1 MFGSR
6 LCKIRWGK
14 HYMAFVKVVEGSEI
28 YNFPIHH
35 FVHFYST
42 FWSYACSN
50 RVSGKRFQRPT
61 SYCARRDVAR
71 APRRSASPE
80 AAPSLGRGPPPR
92 GSTHAELLRNPHCP
106 RRAPWRV
113 HAGLSP
119 FSCPTPYESCPPRFS
134 PVPPCSKSQ
143 TLRLFNP
150 GSPFPPRAVEGTVG
164 VNLVPKGVTN
174 TTVLFSSEGAR
185 NQRAPSEDDTFFH
198 YC

>member
-92 GSTHAELLRNPHCP
+92 QHACRGAAESALPAPRPVACA
-106 RRAPWRV
+106 RRAEPVLLPDAVRELPAAV
-113 HAGLSP
+113 FP
-119 FSCPTPYESCPPRFS
+119 CPSLLQ
-134 PVPPCSKSQ
+134 V
-143 TLRLFNP
+143 
-150 GSPFPPRAVEGTVG
+150 AD
-164 VNLVPKGVTN
+164 
-174 TTVLFSSEGAR
+174 A
-185 NQRAPSEDDTFFH
+185 API
-198 YC
+198 